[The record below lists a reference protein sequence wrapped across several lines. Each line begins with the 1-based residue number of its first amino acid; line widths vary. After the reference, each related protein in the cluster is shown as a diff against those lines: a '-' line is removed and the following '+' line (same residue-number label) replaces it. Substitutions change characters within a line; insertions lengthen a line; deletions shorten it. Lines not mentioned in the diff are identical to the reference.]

1 MTGHRRLNSARRH
14 ARFTPKRKRR
24 PARNTP
30 LTTARLIVRAAQ
42 LLHAYGTPAHRL
54 ERIVGRLSESF
65 GETVQIFSTPTSIFL
80 GFERDG
86 EDRVRMLRVEPGAYD
101 LGKLVD
107 LDEILAAAESHEIDA
122 RTALDRIDTLDAAA
136 PRYPAPAVIAGHAL
150 AAAAA
155 AVLLGGGLPDALV
168 SLLVGGA
175 IGVLELFSSRRRD
188 VAGLFEPAAAF
199 LAAAVGFA
207 VASLS
212 GGVVDDRVVALA
224 AIIVVVPGL
233 SLTVALI
240 ELTTRH
246 LSSGTARLAG
256 SVSAFVTI
264 AFGALAGRAAAGLA
278 FAPLPES
285 VAAGAPP
292 IGKTAAGLLAAVMVA
307 SLGFSLLFRVRV
319 REVPWIFTSCL
330 VGIGAVRAV
339 GVLLAGV
346 PEHPAIA
353 AFAGA
358 LTVGLLANAYGRWL
372 KRPATVPLVPG
383 LLVLVPGSVG
393 YRALRAF
400 TEQHAL
406 SGVETT
412 FQMLLLAAALVGG
425 LLTAS
430 AVLPPRR
437 SL

>member
-1 MTGHRRLNSARRH
+1 M
-14 ARFTPKRKRR
+14 
-24 PARNTP
+24 
-30 LTTARLIVRAAQ
+30 RAAQ

-54 ERIVGRLSESF
+54 ERIVGRLAESF
-65 GETVQIFSTPTSIFL
+65 GETVQVFSTPTSIFL
-80 GFERDG
+80 GFEHDG

-122 RTALDRIDTLDAAA
+122 ASALGRIDALDAAA
-136 PRYPAPAVIAGHAL
+136 ARYPAPAVIVGHAL
-150 AAAAA
+150 AAGAA
-155 AVLLGGGLPDALV
+155 AVLLGGGLFDAIV
-168 SLLVGGA
+168 SMLVGGA

-212 GGVVDDRVVALA
+212 EGAVDDRVVALA
-224 AIIVVVPGL
+224 AIIVIVPGL

-264 AFGALAGRAAAGLA
+264 AFGALAGRSTAGLV
-278 FAPLPES
+278 FSSLPEPGPVDAS
-285 VAAGAPP
+285 P
-292 IGKTAAGLLAAVMVA
+292 IGSTALGLLAAVAVA
-307 SLGFSLLFRVRV
+307 SLGFSLLFRVRA
-319 REVPWIFTSCL
+319 REIPWIFASCIA
-330 VGIGAVRAV
+330 GIGAVRLIGAQLV
-339 GVLLAGV
+339 NV
-346 PEHPAIA
+346 PEYPAIA

-358 LTVGLLANAYGRWL
+358 LTVGLLANAYGRL
-372 KRPATVPLVPG
+372 VKRPATVPLVPG

-430 AVLPPRR
+430 ALLPPRR